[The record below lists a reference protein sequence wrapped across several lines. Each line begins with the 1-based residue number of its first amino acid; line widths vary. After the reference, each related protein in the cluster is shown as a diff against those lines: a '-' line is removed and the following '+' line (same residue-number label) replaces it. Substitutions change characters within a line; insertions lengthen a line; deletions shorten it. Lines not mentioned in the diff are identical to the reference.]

1 MCQCRRWLCIFWHT
15 SFITSAMCVGKLSAD
30 HGFYR
35 DIWGRI
41 QENDRS
47 CVLSATKLSP
57 IARIFGRICKLIR
70 HSNSLNAIAVIGRS
84 LWNLISINTQNP
96 PVLETCQ
103 QAARIK
109 KKKGTQEWEKN
120 GRHSSLSIPVRGRR
134 QRLIL
139 IYAVKVVLMLR
150 IFIGYNL

>member
-1 MCQCRRWLCIFWHT
+1 MSTAVRRMCRCRRWLCIFWHT
-15 SFITSAMCVGKLSAD
+15 SFITSAMCAGKLSAD

-41 QENDRS
+41 RENDRS

-57 IARIFGRICKLIR
+57 IVRIFGRICKLIR

-103 QAARIK
+103 RAARIK
-109 KKKGTQEWEKN
+109 KKGNEREGKKRKTFFVINSGMKRKTTN
-120 GRHSSLSIPVRGRR
+120 DSH
-134 QRLIL
+134 
-139 IYAVKVVLMLR
+139 LR
-150 IFIGYNL
+150 C